1 MPCDV
6 SFPFFSF
13 DPSYPIDWFIM
24 SLRLEKLV
32 AKRFGLTRRGA
43 REAVL
48 RGQVDVSGET
58 CIEPGH
64 EIEPETPLLYCP
76 NRPRPETAARRL
88 RVLYED
94 RHILIVD
101 KAAGLLTQPTPA
113 RERDTLL
120 ERAGRYLARTR
131 GLVRPY
137 VGIVHRL
144 DQDTSGVI
152 LLVCSPNALRPFQAL
167 FREHAIERL
176 YLAVVEGVVE
186 PARGTIDLPL
196 VADRGDGRR
205 GAALTSG
212 QGVPAITHY
221 EMVGQFGRMAAQ
233 VACRLETGRTHQI
246 RIHLTEIG
254 HPVVGDRVYRPRS
267 LPGVRPRPPFPV
279 RFPRQALHAQAL
291 GFVHPLTGQGL
302 RVEAP
307 LPADLVDLIATLR
320 HRFDIGAYK

>member
-1 MPCDV
+1 
-6 SFPFFSF
+6 
-13 DPSYPIDWFIM
+13 
-24 SLRLEKLV
+24 
-32 AKRFGLTRRGA
+32 
-43 REAVL
+43 
-48 RGQVDVSGET
+48 
-58 CIEPGH
+58 
-64 EIEPETPLLYCP
+64 
-76 NRPRPETAARRL
+76 
-88 RVLYED
+88 LYED

-101 KAAGLLTQPTPA
+101 KAAGLLTQPTPR

-131 GLVRPY
+131 KLVLPY

-144 DQDTSGVI
+144 DQETSGVI

-176 YLAVVEGVVE
+176 YLAIVEGVIE
-186 PARGTIDLPL
+186 RARGTIDFPL
-196 VADRGDGRR
+196 VTDRGDGRR
-205 GAALTSG
+205 GAALTSDR
-212 QGVPAITHY
+212 GVPAITHY

-254 HPVVGDRVYRPRS
+254 HPVVGERVYRPRS
-267 LPGVRPRPPFPV
+267 QPGVRPRPRFPV
-279 RFPRQALHAQAL
+279 PFPRQALHAQAL

-320 HRFDIGAYK
+320 HRFD